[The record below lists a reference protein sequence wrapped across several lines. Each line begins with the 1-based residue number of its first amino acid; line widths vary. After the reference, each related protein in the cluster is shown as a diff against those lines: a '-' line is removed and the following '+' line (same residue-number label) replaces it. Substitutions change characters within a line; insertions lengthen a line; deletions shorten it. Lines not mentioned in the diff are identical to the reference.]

1 MLKDFFGRVIDY
13 IRVSVTSRCNFRCL
27 YCMPNTPFEWEPHE
41 NILSYEEMFEFLRLA
56 IDEGVKKIRLTGGE
70 PLLRKDLD
78 VFIKMLYDYK
88 PELDLAL
95 TTNGYYL
102 KEYAKRLKDAGLKRV
117 NISLDSLNKEKAK
130 KIAQKDVLDK
140 VIEGIHEAINV
151 GLKVKLNT
159 VVMRGINDDEIVDLL
174 DYAKDLGVIIR
185 FIEFMENE
193 KAYPD
198 IKSVKSK
205 EILEKI
211 SSKYKFK
218 ELPKDN
224 SASKYYETDDGY
236 VFGIIEPHS
245 EDFCKSCNRIRLT
258 AEGYLIPCLF
268 FTESYNIKEAIRKG
282 DIDKAA
288 EILRDVVKNKPEKN
302 DWQEDEVSSRAFWE
316 TGG

>member
-1 MLKDFFGRVIDY
+1 MLKDSFGRVIDY

-78 VFIKMLYDYK
+78 VFVKMLYDYK